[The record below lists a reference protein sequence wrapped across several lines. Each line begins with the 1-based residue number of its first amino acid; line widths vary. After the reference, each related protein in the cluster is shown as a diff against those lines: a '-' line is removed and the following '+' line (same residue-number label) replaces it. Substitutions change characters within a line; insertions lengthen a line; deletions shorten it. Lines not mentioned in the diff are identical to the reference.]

1 MCNWR
6 SCSVTCF
13 DVKVVS
19 CSIFAVMSG
28 SMEAVVREH
37 RVNKRNQYLEAGRT
51 AVHLYTAGCKVVADE
66 LRQVA
71 VVLWR
76 VNKRN
81 QGMEAGQTAVYLLA
95 ACCKVVA
102 E

>member
-1 MCNWR
+1 MCSRR
-6 SCSVTCF
+6 SCSVSCF
-13 DVKVVS
+13 DVKVVFMFY
-19 CSIFAVMSG
+19 FAVMSG
-28 SMEAVVREH
+28 SMEAVPLEL
-37 RVNKRNQYLEAGRT
+37 RVNKRNQNLEAGRT
-51 AVHLYTAGCKVVADE
+51 AVHLNTAGCKVVADE

-71 VVLWR
+71 VVSWR